1 MACSIFPSAIFHD
14 GGSVLAAMS
23 RLRHFRIRGGAMII
37 TCPQCETRYTADAA
51 SFPASGRR
59 VRCSKCGHVWHQ
71 AAPEPEPVVAPEA
84 PPAGRT
90 AEQGPAKTFG
100 GTQASAPAV

>member
-1 MACSIFPSAIFHD
+1 MACSISPSAIFHD

-51 SFPASGRR
+51 SFPASGRK
-59 VRCSKCGHVWHQ
+59 VRCSKCGHLWHQ
-71 AAPEPEPVVAPEA
+71 AAPEPERVLAPEA
-84 PPAGRT
+84 PAASAP
-90 AEQGPAKTFG
+90 AEQGPAKAFG
-100 GTQASAPAV
+100 GAQAIASA